1 MTSTVTCIICTL
13 YISRLIIIFRYPSV
27 TVAITMLLAPKVT
40 PKDIDVSNQLH
51 SSIQDNV
58 FVCSCRI
65 RLGETTSQHIVFIDN
80 M

>member
-1 MTSTVTCIICTL
+1 
-13 YISRLIIIFRYPSV
+13 
-27 TVAITMLLAPKVT
+27 MLLAPKVT